1 MGLWLIL
8 IKSRLHTGNG
18 SPHEETC
25 RVCLKP
31 GDLYPCR
38 TCRPAFHPGCI
49 PDGSLRDPQGH
60 LFCAL
65 CVRRGWNVA
74 PPALT
79 PPPTPGPAPARQLDA
94 TAPTTAPA
102 ASAMSIPS
110 LVTVPLENNTQRQFV
125 TVQQAQELA
134 GSVSSPNPT
143 DYHAL
148 QPQPTTINLIGQS
161 NSDVPNDGSHR
172 NTETSRPK
180 RQRKSR
186 FATLPSEVDASLAVL
201 YRELESV
208 ASLKTQVEDLQIQNI
223 QYLQG
228 IKIRD
233 NNLAVLRRDLE
244 NRKAENEELA
254 RLRANTS
261 EHDSL
266 KAELEELRS
275 KNAQLEADLQVA
287 REQTATA
294 QELVNDWKGK
304 LTQLIGIS

>member
-1 MGLWLIL
+1 
-8 IKSRLHTGNG
+8 
-18 SPHEETC
+18 
-25 RVCLKP
+25 
-31 GDLYPCR
+31 
-38 TCRPAFHPGCI
+38 
-49 PDGSLRDPQGH
+49 
-60 LFCAL
+60 
-65 CVRRGWNVA
+65 
-74 PPALT
+74 
-79 PPPTPGPAPARQLDA
+79 
-94 TAPTTAPA
+94 
-102 ASAMSIPS
+102 MSIPS